1 VTAAAAPW
9 FTVPDALAAT
19 EPPEARGFAR
29 DEVRLL
35 VVDDRAPSVAGRGA
49 GSPTVRHARFRDL
62 SDFLRPGDLL
72 VVNTSATLPAAVECV
87 RGNGGPGILHF
98 SGETGDGTPIVELRT
113 QRRGPSADGVVGEK
127 LCLPMGAT
135 ATLLAAY
142 PDPDAPVSRLW
153 RARIGHVV
161 GALEPYLAR
170 HGRPITYPYV
180 SDRWPLVNYQTVFA
194 HEPGSAEMPSA
205 GRPFTAELV
214 TRLVS
219 RGVAIAPIVLHT
231 GVSSM
236 EVGEGPLAER
246 FRVPPATARLVRATR
261 QGGGR
266 VTAVGTTV
274 TRALE
279 TVASPDGTVAPGEG
293 WTDLVLGP
301 ERPARVVDGI
311 ISGLHP
317 PEASHL
323 LLLEAVVGRG
333 VVRLAYDEA
342 VKRRYRWHEFGDSTL
357 LFA

>member
-1 VTAAAAPW
+1 MGSVAPW

-19 EPPEARGFAR
+19 QPPEARGLAR

-35 VVDDRAPSVAGRGA
+35 VVDGHGAPAA
-49 GSPTVRHARFRDL
+49 RHSRFRDL
-62 SDFLRPGDLL
+62 GEFLRPGDLL
-72 VVNTSATLPAAVECV
+72 VVNTSATLPAAVDCV
-87 RGNGGPGILHF
+87 RDNGGPGILHF
-98 SGETGDGTPIVELRT
+98 SVSTDDGTSVVELRT
-113 QRRGPSADGVVGEK
+113 RARGPSADGVTGER
-127 LCLPMGAT
+127 LRLPGDAT
-135 ATLLAAY
+135 VTLLAPY

-153 RARIGHVV
+153 RARVGNIA

-170 HGRPITYPYV
+170 YGRPITYPYV
-180 SDRWPLVNYQTVFA
+180 PDRWPLADYQTVFA
-194 HEPGSAEMPSA
+194 REPGSAEMPSA

-214 TRLVS
+214 TGLVS

-236 EVGEGPLAER
+236 EAGEGPLTER

-261 QGGGR
+261 DGGGR
-266 VTAVGTTV
+266 VVAVGTTV

-279 TVASPDGTVAPGEG
+279 TVASPDGTVTAGEG
-293 WTDLVLGP
+293 CTDLVLGP
-301 ERPARVVDGI
+301 DRPARVVDGV
-311 ISGLHP
+311 ISGLHL

-323 LLLEAVVGRG
+323 LLLEAVAGRD

-342 VKRRYRWHEFGDSTL
+342 VAQGYHWHEFGDSTL